1 MNSDFESPEIN
12 MNLADAHDLFGD
24 ALSALGNHFE
34 ARREYQKASELR

>member
-24 ALSALGNHFE
+24 ALSALGKHFE